1 VSRVEHDRVA
11 TGGNPG
17 PEAGSDSGSEA
28 GSDPGPEARSDPGPE
43 ARSDPADQ
51 LGDPE
56 DESPAQRYVRFRRG
70 KLDRLTTFA
79 GTLPFQ
85 LDAFQR
91 DACAALQAGSS
102 VLVAAP
108 TGSGKTVVGEFAVHL
123 ALAEGSKC
131 FYTTPIKALSN
142 QKYAD
147 LVDRYGS
154 GAVGLLTGDNSVNGD
169 APVVVMTTE
178 VLRNMLYAG
187 SATLDRLGYVVMDE
201 VHYLADRAR
210 GVVWEEVIIHL
221 PDAVRMVALSA
232 TVSNVEEF
240 GAWLREV
247 RGNTDLVVSE
257 HRPVPLHQH
266 VLVDDHLVDLFA
278 PDRRPPDGVAVAVAG
293 APVAGAG
300 VAVSGGPA
308 APLALRAAV
317 NPRLVRLAGDETRQS
332 RIAGSGRGRAGGR
345 GKPGRG
351 GLGAP
356 GGGGGRG
363 GGPPR
368 RSHHTPDRVQAV
380 ERLLAGALL
389 PAIVFVFS
397 RAGCDAAVEQLR
409 SANVRLTTPAE
420 REQIRDYAEE
430 RCSVIPDED
439 LHVLGYH
446 DWLSAL
452 ENGVAAH
459 HAGVLPT
466 LKEIVEELFTRGL
479 VKVVYAT
486 ETLALGINMPA
497 RSVVLERLVK
507 WNGETHADITPGEY
521 TQLTGRAGRR
531 GIDVEGH
538 AVVVW
543 QGGLDP
549 GAVAG
554 LASTRTYP
562 LRSSFRPSYGMAVNL
577 VRRSGRPQARVLL
590 ESSFAQFQADRDVVG
605 LVRRV
610 RRNEEA
616 LTGYAVSA
624 TCHLGDLLEYA
635 GLRRRLDRLEAEHTQ
650 RRGQA
655 RRSAVADSLA
665 DLDTGD
671 VVVLPAGRRA
681 GPVVVLDPGFD
692 GYLGGG
698 ADRRSSDRRQGRAD
712 PVLRPIGGDPMPT
725 VLGTDGRVRRVTVA
739 DFPAAVDPAAR
750 LAVPRTFDARD
761 PVARRELAAALTD
774 LASRIDGP
782 APTPPGEQPGAVD
795 EVAAA
800 RRAVVTHPCH
810 GCADRDA
817 HLRWAARY
825 ERLETETAAL
835 RSRVS
840 SRTGTIARIFD
851 RVCGVLDELGYLAGD
866 ELTADGEVLRAVYT
880 ELDLLTAQCLRR
892 GVWAGL
898 DPAELAACLSALTYA
913 ARRDDELPPR
923 VPGEAVRA
931 ALRATTAAW
940 SELVA
945 LERAAGLDTQ
955 REPDPGFTQV
965 TWRWASGATLDDVL
979 SESGVSPGDFIRQVK
994 QVLDLADQV
1003 AVAATR
1009 AGDTALAATARSAM
1023 VALRRGVVAYAT
1035 AV

>member
-1 VSRVEHDRVA
+1 MARVEHDRSPA
-11 TGGNPG
+11 GG
-17 PEAGSDSGSEA
+17 DSGT
-28 GSDPGPEARSDPGPE
+28 
-43 ARSDPADQ
+43 DPAQ
-51 LGDPE
+51 
-56 DESPAQRYVRFRRG
+56 ESPAERYARSRRAAR
-70 KLDRLTTFA
+70 DRLSTFA
-79 GTLPFQ
+79 DTMPFE
-85 LDAFQR
+85 LDDFQR
-91 DACAALQAGSS
+91 DACRALQGGSS

-123 ALAEGSKC
+123 ALAEGTKC

-147 LVDRYGS
+147 LVDRYGA

-187 SATLDRLGYVVMDE
+187 SDTLDRLGYVVMDE

-278 PDRRPPDGVAVAVAG
+278 PERRPGVTGRFEIA
-293 APVAGAG
+293 
-300 VAVSGGPA
+300 GPA
-308 APLALRAAV
+308 AGADASPDPADARPGHLRAAV
-317 NPRLVRLAGDETRQS
+317 NPRLVRLAGDETRQN

-345 GKPGRG
+345 GAKPGRSG
-351 GLGAP
+351 RGSGSPA
-356 GGGGGRG
+356 GRG

-380 ERLLAGALL
+380 ERLLAGSLL

-420 REQIRDYAEE
+420 REEIRDYAEE

-466 LKEIVEELFTRGL
+466 LKEVVEELFTRGL

-507 WNGETHADITPGEY
+507 WNGETHADVTPGEY

-538 AVVVW
+538 AVVLW

-549 GAVAG
+549 AAVAG

-562 LRSSFRPSYGMAVNL
+562 LKSSFRPSYGMAVNL
-577 VRRSGRPQARVLL
+577 VRRSGRAQARVLL

-605 LVRRV
+605 LVRRI

-616 LTGYAVSA
+616 LAGYATSA

-635 GLRRRLDRLEAEHTQ
+635 GLKRRLDTLEAEHSQ

-665 DLDTGD
+665 ELDTGD
-671 VVVLPAGRRA
+671 VVVLPAGRHA
-681 GPVVVLDPGFD
+681 GAVVVLDPGFD
-692 GYLGGG
+692 GYPGRSP
-698 ADRRSSDRRQGRAD
+698 DRSGRAD

-725 VLGTDGRVRRVTVA
+725 VLGADGRVRRVTVA
-739 DFPAAVDPAAR
+739 DFPAAVTPTSR
-750 LAVPRTFDARD
+750 LTVPRMFDARD

-774 LASRIDGP
+774 LTGGSDGL
-782 APTPPGEQPGAVD
+782 APTPPGEQPTVVD

-800 RRAVVTHPCH
+800 RRAVVAHPCH

-825 ERLETETAAL
+825 ERLDTETAEL

-851 RVCGVLDELGYLAGD
+851 RVCQVLDSLGYLAGD
-866 ELTADGEVLRAVYT
+866 ELTADGEVLLAIYT

-892 GVWAGL
+892 RVWAGL

-923 VPGEAVRA
+923 LPSEAVRA
-931 ALRATTAAW
+931 ALQATTAAW

-945 LERAAGLDTQ
+945 LERAARLDTQ
-955 REPDPGFTQV
+955 REPDPGFAQV

-979 SESGVSPGDFIRQVK
+979 TESGVSPGDFIRQVK

-1003 AVAATR
+1003 AVAAAR
-1009 AGDTALAATARSAM
+1009 AGDTALAATARSARG
-1023 VALRRGVVAYAT
+1023 ALRRGVVAYAT